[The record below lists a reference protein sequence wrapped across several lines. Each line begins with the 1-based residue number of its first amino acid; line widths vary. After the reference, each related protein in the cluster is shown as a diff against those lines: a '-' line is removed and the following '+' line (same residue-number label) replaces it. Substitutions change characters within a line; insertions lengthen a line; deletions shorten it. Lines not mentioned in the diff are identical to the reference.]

1 MSSVLDPTAR
11 GGPSVPLA
19 RPVDNPAL
27 AEGDSLFERF
37 PWLYTVCRE
46 HLFRDDT
53 ERIVHALWSAGSPP
67 IESRLLELGCGPG
80 FYACGLAERFAGLR
94 VTGVDR
100 SERQLQRARG
110 QAAARRL
117 ANCRFVIGDG
127 RALAWRTAT
136 FDAAI
141 SARLF
146 TILPER
152 ERVLAELHRVLRPGG
167 RLFIA
172 EPRSAR
178 RAGAPLR
185 AMWLLARLTDLLSAG
200 RPGGYREPARVA
212 VLTGDEFA
220 RLLASQSW
228 GRVQYWHDT
237 RYHYA
242 LCEKAP
248 FAARDKQ

>member
-1 MSSVLDPTAR
+1 MSRVMDPVKN
-11 GGPSVPLA
+11 GDFLVPSVRRTDHP
-19 RPVDNPAL
+19 PVV
-27 AEGDSLFERF
+27 EGESLFERF

-53 ERIVHALWSAGSPP
+53 ERIVHALWGAGSP
-67 IESRLLELGCGPG
+67 SKGAHVLELGCGPG
-80 FYACGLAERFAGLR
+80 FYACRLAARFAQLR
-94 VTGVDR
+94 MTGVDR
-100 SERQLQRARG
+100 SARQLQRARG

-117 ANCRFVIGDG
+117 ANCRFVVGDG
-127 RALAWRTAT
+127 RALTCPAAT

-146 TILPER
+146 TILRER

-178 RAGAPLR
+178 RAGAPLH
-185 AMWLLARLTDLLSAG
+185 AMWLLARLADLRSAG
-200 RPGGYREPARVA
+200 RHGRYREPVRVA
-212 VLTGDEFA
+212 VFTGDEFEE
-220 RLLASQSW
+220 LLASQPW
-228 GRVQYWHDT
+228 ARVRYWHDT

-242 LCEKAP
+242 LC
-248 FAARDKQ
+248 DKRVV

>member
-1 MSSVLDPTAR
+1 MAGVMEPLRSSDLLVSSACQTDN
-11 GGPSVPLA
+11 PSV
-19 RPVDNPAL
+19 V
-27 AEGDSLFERF
+27 EGESLFERF

-53 ERIVHALWSAGSPP
+53 ERIVDALWPAGSPP
-67 IESRLLELGCGPG
+67 KGAHVLELGCGPG
-80 FYACGLAERFAGLR
+80 FYACGLAARFAHLR
-94 VTGVDR
+94 ITGVDR
-100 SERQLQRARG
+100 SARQLQRARG

-117 ANCRFVIGDG
+117 AHCRFVLGDG
-127 RALAWRTAT
+127 RALTCPAAT

-146 TILPER
+146 TILRER

-185 AMWLLARLTDLLSAG
+185 AMWLMARLTDPRPAG
-200 RPGGYREPARVA
+200 GHGRYREPARIA
-212 VLTGDEFA
+212 VFTGDEFEE
-220 RLLASQSW
+220 LLASQPW
-228 GRVQYWHDT
+228 ARVRYWHDT

-242 LCEKAP
+242 LC
-248 FAARDKQ
+248 DKRVE